1 MNKFLNCTLETKFSE
16 ILIFSVEA
24 TFNSFFSGPI
34 AATKLSSKLFSCG
47 IAVPSH

>member
-1 MNKFLNCTLETKFSE
+1 MNKFLNCALETKFSE
-16 ILIFSVEA
+16 ILIFSVA
-24 TFNSFFSGPI
+24 AILNSFFSGPI